1 MKIVIEFTRNAFYS
15 SEKSENLA
23 TKAQKNYLKNTLD
36 ILLST
41 LDNISSTLDI
51 LPSTLDKNL
60 HSKTSYFLKLTDKE
74 RVMEVQW
81 FLKGTQ
87 SADAHAH

>member
-1 MKIVIEFTRNAFYS
+1 MLFTS
-15 SEKSENLA
+15 PKKSGNLA

-41 LDNISSTLDI
+41 LDNITSTLELDI

-60 HSKTSYFLKLTDKE
+60 HSKTSYFLKLTHKE

-81 FLKGTQ
+81 FLKGT
-87 SADAHAH
+87 H